1 MPTLPF
7 LRGFS
12 SAKRNIY
19 KRLFGGSK
27 YADEALRNAKNGL
40 FEVTPEDLEEY
51 MRKKSR
57 EMGTTSFF
65 ELPYKLLTKVPGI
78 KKALPSEEV
87 FNNKLYT
94 FHKKMDELDRAA
106 GKKLQDTI
114 PFGKSIFNYQDTV
127 PKVYKIIQTGVDEA
141 GKPIYKKEYLVGKEN
156 VIRASAPL
164 EKSKAFLAP
173 MAGVIGVEYVAN
185 EFSKNK
191 NNGLTTES
199 EYKNF
204 LIEKIASSV
213 GNRTRQTISST
224 PVIDK
229 SMLDKYAMIEREKL
243 EKAASLLKTASQKIK
258 ELERE
263 VTAIEEDNRRLTLQI
278 IAKERSRRAVKLA
291 REMIEK
297 GLIKQ
302 AQFEEEVDRIMDMD
316 DSAFE
321 VLQSAVSNI
330 QKQATT
336 LSGLTTTAF
345 VINDDS
351 GSGYKKSLAESILE
365 K

>member
-1 MPTLPF
+1 MSF
-7 LRGFS
+7 L
-12 SAKRNIY
+12 K
-19 KRLFGGSK
+19 
-27 YADEALRNAKNGL
+27 
-40 FEVTPEDLEEY
+40 
-51 MRKKSR
+51 
-57 EMGTTSFF
+57 
-65 ELPYKLLTKVPGI
+65 TKI
-78 KKALPSEEV
+78 
-87 FNNKLYT
+87 
-94 FHKKMDELDRAA
+94 MDWL
-106 GKKLQDTI
+106 
-114 PFGKSIFNYQDTV
+114 
-127 PKVYKIIQTGVDEA
+127 
-141 GKPIYKKEYLVGKEN
+141 
-156 VIRASAPL
+156 
-164 EKSKAFLAP
+164 
-173 MAGVIGVEYVAN
+173 
-185 EFSKNK
+185 
-191 NNGLTTES
+191 
-199 EYKNF
+199 
-204 LIEKIASSV
+204 KIASSV